1 MQSLKDALKKEFNL
15 EEIRQRASSLSSI
28 AKTEQEPEKYRC
40 DKCKDMGGRIQ
51 RVALSDK
58 PFDYM
63 DKWEDCTCIR
73 ERMIERLMGSSKITE
88 EFQQKTF
95 HNFEEE
101 GRPEL
106 IKLAYQKA
114 GAYAKNFFDIRST
127 RKNSLALL
135 GRPGSG
141 KTHLAMAVCNYL
153 LKKGVG
159 VHYFPWVEGFNEIKD
174 NLDTLDTRIRQLQQ
188 AEVLFIDDMY
198 KGRQKPT
205 DFQAEQSFAI
215 VNYRYLNN
223 LPMLISSERTI
234 SGICEIDEALG
245 SRINEMCRDYKVVIK
260 GGIEL
265 NYRLRSED

>member
-63 DKWEDCTCIR
+63 DKWEDCTCVR

-153 LKKGVG
+153 LKRELASTTFLGSKVS
-159 VHYFPWVEGFNEIKD
+159 
-174 NLDTLDTRIRQLQQ
+174 TR
-188 AEVLFIDDMY
+188 
-198 KGRQKPT
+198 
-205 DFQAEQSFAI
+205 S
-215 VNYRYLNN
+215 
-223 LPMLISSERTI
+223 RTI
-234 SGICEIDEALG
+234 STRWTHASGNY
-245 SRINEMCRDYKVVIK
+245 SRPRCYSSTTCTRDAR
-260 GGIEL
+260 
-265 NYRLRSED
+265 NRLTSKQSRVSQS

>member
-1 MQSLKDALKKEFNL
+1 MD
-15 EEIRQRASSLSSI
+15 EIRQRVSLLSSTN
-28 AKTEQEPEKYRC
+28 KTEQEPEIHRC
-40 DKCKDMGGRIQ
+40 NKCKDLGGRIQ

-58 PFDYM
+58 PFDYI
-63 DKWEDCTCIR
+63 DKWEECSCVRD
-73 ERMIERLMGSSKITE
+73 RMVERLMGSSKITE

-95 HNFEEE
+95 RNFEAE
-101 GRPEL
+101 GRPDV
-106 IKLAYQKA
+106 ITTAYKTA
-114 GAYAKNFFDIRST
+114 GEYAKNFFEIRKT

-141 KTHLAMAVCNYL
+141 KTHLLMAVCNYL

-215 VNYRYLNN
+215 INYRYLNN
-223 LPMLISSERTI
+223 LPVLISSEQTI
-234 SGICEIDEALG
+234 AGICEIDEALG
-245 SRINEMCRDYKVVIK
+245 SRINEMCRDYKVVIQ
-260 GGIEL
+260 GGIEM
-265 NYRLRSED
+265 NYRLQ

>member
-28 AKTEQEPEKYRC
+28 TKTEQEPETYRC

-63 DKWEDCTCIR
+63 DKWEDCSCVK
-73 ERMIERLMGSSKITE
+73 ERMIERLMKSSKITQ

-95 HNFEEE
+95 KNFETD
-101 GRPEL
+101 GRPE
-106 IKLAYQKA
+106 IVVSAHKKA
-114 GAYAKNFFDIRST
+114 VEYAKAFEKIKDT
-127 RKNSLALL
+127 RRNSMALL

-141 KTHLAMAVCNYL
+141 KTHLVMAVCNYL

-188 AEVLFIDDMY
+188 AEVLYIDDMY

-205 DFQAEQSFAI
+205 EFQAEQIFGI
-215 VNYRYLNN
+215 INYRYQENK
-223 LPMLISSERTI
+223 PILISSERTI
-234 SGICEIDEALG
+234 SGLCEIDEALG
-245 SRINEMCRDYKVVIK
+245 SRINEMCRDYKVVIQ
-260 GGIEL
+260 GGIEM
-265 NYRLRSED
+265 NYRLQ

>member
-1 MQSLKDALKKEFNL
+1 MQSLKGVLKKEINL
-15 EEIRQRASSLSSI
+15 DEIRQRVSMLSS
-28 AKTEQEPEKYRC
+28 TSNTDEESVTYRC
-40 DKCKDMGGRIQ
+40 NKCNDLGGRIQ
-51 RVALSDK
+51 RVAQSDK
-58 PFDYM
+58 PFDYI
-63 DKWEDCTCIR
+63 DKWEDCSCVR
-73 ERMIERLMGSSKITE
+73 DRMIERLMGSSKITE

-101 GRPEL
+101 GRPEI

-114 GAYAKNFFDIRST
+114 GSYAKSFFDIRST

-141 KTHLAMAVCNYL
+141 KTHLSMAVCNYL

-215 VNYRYLNN
+215 INYRYLNN
-223 LPMLISSERTI
+223 LPILVSSERTV

-245 SRINEMCRDYKVVIK
+245 SRINEMCRDYKVVIQ
-260 GGIEL
+260 GGIEM
-265 NYRLRSED
+265 NYRLQ